1 MSGRS
6 KKPSRKKNAD
16 HLDRPFEPAII
27 RRAKQIAAQY
37 RIILEPDVDVGFLG
51 NVVELPLVWG
61 DGKTADA
68 CVRHTREGAIAV
80 VATMLELG
88 EAPPITS
95 REEQRTE
102 QINIRVTPTEK
113 RVLEEAARAKGFRG
127 IADFVR
133 STTLTSAA

>member
-1 MSGRS
+1 MSAKS
-6 KKPSRKKNAD
+6 KKHLRRKNAER
-16 HLDRPFEPAII
+16 LDRPFDPAII

-37 RIILEPDVDVGFLG
+37 RIVLEPDADVGFLG
-51 NVVELPLVWG
+51 NVIELPLVWG

-80 VATMLELG
+80 VAFMLERG
-88 EAPPITS
+88 EMPPMTS

-102 QINIRVTPTEK
+102 QINIRVTPSEK